1 MTFAKMIEWLW
12 SSIQSFGLWKFLLA
26 IFLVVNLKTLP
37 LVFHYRIFRPII
49 QNFLTKKR
57 SHHVSIRCKDKNLP
71 LVFLPCVTTTYT
83 PLLEADYN
91 LHKSNS
97 TYFTDL
103 DASRSHLLSYLC
115 CRGVSLVDQELVAGG
130 RRGIMAAII
139 GSVTTSFKME
149 IRIFQQY
156 EVWSRILTWD
166 QKWLYIVTHF
176 VQKGSVKQID
186 LVTHTLSTGSISG
199 GCARA
204 ESENSRDKPARPVIF
219 ATSVSKY
226 VFKKGRLTVAPER
239 LLRASGLLGES
250 RKMGYLPAQHQGLRP
265 RSVEATMN
273 NINENGAIEI
283 GQVIEKE
290 RLKGMKY
297 ANAWAELDPLHEEL
311 LGESETSDC
320 VPTIGH
326 FGDIAGY
333 GISYR

>member
-1 MTFAKMIEWLW
+1 MV
-12 SSIQSFGLWKFLLA
+12 QSFFT
-26 IFLVVNLKTLP
+26 KT
-37 LVFHYRIFRPII
+37 
-49 QNFLTKKR
+49 R
-57 SHHVSIRCKDKNLP
+57 SHRVSVRHKDKDLP
-71 LVFLPCVTTTYT
+71 VVFLPCVTTTYT

-115 CRGVSLVDQELVAGG
+115 LGGVSVVDRELVADGK
-130 RRGIMAAII
+130 RGIMAAII
-139 GSVTTSFKME
+139 GSVTTSFKKE

-176 VQKGSVKQID
+176 VQKGSVKQVD
-186 LVTHTLSTGSISG
+186 LVTHTSSTKKSSAT
-199 GCARA
+199 CAGHG
-204 ESENSRDKPARPVIF
+204 SENGGHKVGRPVVF

-239 LLRASGLLGES
+239 LLRASCLLDES
-250 RKMGYLPAQHQGLRP
+250 KKTVGN
-265 RSVEATMN
+265 VET
-273 NINENGAIEI
+273 

-290 RLKGMKY
+290 RLRGMKY
-297 ANAWAELDPLHEEL
+297 ANAWAELDSLHEEL
-311 LGESETSDC
+311 AGENDKSDL

-326 FGDIAGY
+326 FADIAGF

>member
-1 MTFAKMIEWLW
+1 MIDWIW
-12 SSIQSFGLWKFLLA
+12 NSIQSIYVWKFLLT
-26 IFLVVNLKTLP
+26 IFLAVNLKNLP

-49 QNFLTKKR
+49 QSSFRKKR
-57 SHHVSIRCKDKNLP
+57 SHQVSARHQDKDLP
-71 LVFLPCVTTTYT
+71 LVFLPCITTTYT

-115 CRGVSLVDQELVAGG
+115 YRGVAVVDRELAADGK
-130 RRGIMAAII
+130 RGIMAAII
-139 GSVTTSFKME
+139 GSVTTSFKKE

-176 VQKGSVKQID
+176 VQKGSVKQDD
-186 LVTHTLSTGSISG
+186 LVTHKLSTGKIFGNCGVAGSG
-199 GCARA
+199 K
-204 ESENSRDKPARPVIF
+204 SRDKSARPVVF

-239 LLRASGLLGES
+239 LLRASGLLGEGD
-250 RKMGYLPAQHQGLRP
+250 KTGDLPVQSQDP
-265 RSVEATMN
+265 QPKSTEATMSKN
-273 NINENGAIEI
+273 TDDVGDLEI
-283 GQVIEKE
+283 GEVIEKE
-290 RLKGMKY
+290 RLRGMKY
-297 ANAWAELDPLHEEL
+297 AKAWAELDTLHEEL
-311 LGESETSDC
+311 FRENETSDC
-320 VPTIGH
+320 VPIIGN
-326 FGDIAGY
+326 FSDIAGY